1 MRNTKLA
8 FVLAAAMGF
17 GGAQVASAADMA
29 VKARPMA
36 APAAFSW
43 TGCYVGAH
51 AGYGLGKNTN
61 DFGKAIASG
70 GTEGGCGNTR
80 IRPL

>member
-1 MRNTKLA
+1 MRRFQCAL
-8 FVLAAAMGF
+8 LAAVALIGF
-17 GGAQVASAADMA
+17 TSITSAADMA

-51 AGYGLGKNTN
+51 AGYGWGKNTN